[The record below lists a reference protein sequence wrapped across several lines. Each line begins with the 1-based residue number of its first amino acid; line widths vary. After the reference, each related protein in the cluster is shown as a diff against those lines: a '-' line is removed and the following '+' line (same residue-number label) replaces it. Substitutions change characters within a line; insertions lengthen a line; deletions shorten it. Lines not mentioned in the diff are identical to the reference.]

1 MEKLYK
7 NSHYLFIAVLLM
19 VFAGFFKTYFV
30 KFPFFEGFTVAL
42 HFHGIMVLLWLGML
56 IVQPILIKRN
66 KLAIHRKVGK
76 LSYLIFPLMVV
87 SMIILI
93 RINFMRNIPV
103 PEGALDTNLI
113 GIADM
118 TFFIPC
124 YALAM
129 YFRKNTA
136 YHSRLMVLSVLPFIN
151 PALGRLGLPGPI
163 LAIAIMIGLLIYEKK
178 HNKVYLPYLI
188 ALPAYIFIYVF
199 YLVLI
204 DSDDWKAFWWMFF

>member
-1 MEKLYK
+1 MEKIYK
-7 NSHYLFIAVLLM
+7 NAHYLFIAVLLM
-19 VFAGFFKTYFV
+19 VFVGFFKTYFV
-30 KFPFFEGFTVAL
+30 KFPNFEGFTTAL
-42 HFHGIMVLLWLGML
+42 HFHGFMVLIWLGML
-56 IVQPILIKRN
+56 IIQPILIKRN
-66 KLAIHRKVGK
+66 KLALHRIIGK
-76 LSYLIFPLMVV
+76 LSYLVFPLMVI

-93 RINFMRNIPV
+93 RINFMKNIPV

-124 YALAM
+124 YVLAM
-129 YFRKNTA
+129 YFRKNVK
-136 YHSRLMVLSVLPFIN
+136 YHPRLMVLSVLPFIN
-151 PALGRLGLPGPI
+151 PALGRLQLPGPI

-178 HNKVYLPYLI
+178 HNKVYMPYLV
-188 ALPAYIFIYVF
+188 ALSAYIFIYVF